1 MKARANAN
9 HDRLKWIR
17 DAHNIKKEDDEQQ
30 HTDRMEDYLEVIYEL
45 IQKKGYA
52 TAIDI
57 SESLN
62 VSSPSVTKMLRR
74 LDSSRYL
81 RYEKYRG
88 ICLTQEGIDVAKSIH
103 EKHGLLS
110 DFLKMIG
117 VDENTANIDA
127 EGIEHHI
134 HPETLKKLERFV
146 NVVKNSAEFSLMQDQ
161 KLHTDGKNNSPLSSK
176 TK

>member
-9 HDRLKWIR
+9 DDRLKWIR

-62 VSSPSVTKMLRR
+62 VSSPSVTKMLQR
-74 LDSSRYL
+74 LEENKYL
-81 RYEKYRG
+81 RYERYRG
-88 ICLTQEGIDVAKSIH
+88 ISLTNEGVSMA
-103 EKHGLLS
+103 EKFMRS
-110 DFLKMIG
+110 TVYWWNF
-117 VDENTANIDA
+117 
-127 EGIEHHI
+127 
-134 HPETLKKLERFV
+134 
-146 NVVKNSAEFSLMQDQ
+146 
-161 KLHTDGKNNSPLSSK
+161 
-176 TK
+176 